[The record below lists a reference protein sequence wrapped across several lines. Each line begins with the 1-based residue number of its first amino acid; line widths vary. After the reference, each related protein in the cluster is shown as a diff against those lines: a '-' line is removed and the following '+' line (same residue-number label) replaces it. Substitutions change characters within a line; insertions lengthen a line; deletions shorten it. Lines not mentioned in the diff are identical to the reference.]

1 MNILNPLKSQWII
14 GPIVIISYVSCLYI
28 IYNITLF
35 LTFKLLQFSPVCSV
49 ILTVWPTHCYDAER
63 VLVSQSG
70 YEKIDPIYLSSPP
83 LADLPVTSCVKPQW
97 QLWPRLHVIF
107 QPSSVIQPL
116 GLNVDLGRS
125 CRDYFTGGNSIN
137 QSWVLWFE
145 TEKHRWGED
154 LIFLE

>member
-14 GPIVIISYVSCLYI
+14 GPIVIISYVSCLY
-28 IYNITLF
+28 TL
-35 LTFKLLQFSPVCSV
+35 KLLQFSPVCSV
-49 ILTVWPTHCYDAER
+49 IILFDLLIVMMLKGSWCHRA
-63 VLVSQSG
+63 G
-70 YEKIDPIYLSSPP
+70 YEKIDPIYLSFPP

-145 TEKHRWGED
+145 TEKHSWGED